1 MEVPRRQRKRHA
13 RHDAVNRPHPA
24 IVGKTIFAS
33 TSAPSGAETARRNR
47 NGVSFVVAEGYRY
60 AIRLASIKSRL
71 DAGR

>member
-33 TSAPSGAETARRNR
+33 TSVSSRAEAAARRNR
-47 NGVSFVVAEGYRY
+47 NGASFVVAEGCM
-60 AIRLASIKSRL
+60 
-71 DAGR
+71 